1 MNIEGIRIRLLRF
14 KLDKNRPF
22 LYGGRFQQ
30 QLFHYQNDLSN
41 FHARQMED
49 GSLPEQNPFQLRKLV
64 SKNLSPFEF
73 ENYLLELCLETV
85 RLGLKSYC
93 LKHRSV

>member
-1 MNIEGIRIRLLRF
+1 
-14 KLDKNRPF
+14 
-22 LYGGRFQQ
+22 
-30 QLFHYQNDLSN
+30 
-41 FHARQMED
+41 MEH

-64 SKNLSPFEF
+64 NKNLSPFEF